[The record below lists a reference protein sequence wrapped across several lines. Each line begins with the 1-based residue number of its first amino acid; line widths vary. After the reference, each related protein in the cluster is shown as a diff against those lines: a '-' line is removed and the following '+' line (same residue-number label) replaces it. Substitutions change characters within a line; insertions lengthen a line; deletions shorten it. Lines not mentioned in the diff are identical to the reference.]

1 MPAVFPRTGYAG
13 NRVSEKASSRQL
25 GEYRSLPAQSGMAR
39 DYKTEA
45 SHLLAASGAFVLV
58 KNDAF
63 AGCAAGTLTITVS
76 LQREGASEERR
87 IQIRVLVAFEDEYRV
102 YGAAITGAVRRARPT
117 DEIVVSA
124 EIRALERQV
133 RSFAPHL
140 IISSLPAPTN
150 YSGEWF
156 SWVRLS
162 PGPNRPSEICVE
174 GKRRESLNPSL
185 GELLCVFEETEGLL
199 VGSNQG
205 PRGAR

>member
-58 KNDAF
+58 KNDVF
-63 AGCAAGTLTITVS
+63 AGCVAGTLTITVS
-76 LQREGASEERR
+76 LIREGAAEKRR

-117 DEIVVSA
+117 DEIVVTA
-124 EIRALERQV
+124 EIGVLERQV

-150 YSGEWF
+150 LGEWF
-156 SWVRLS
+156 SWVCLS
-162 PGPNRPSEICVE
+162 SDPNRPSEICVE
-174 GKRRESLNPSL
+174 GKRRESLNPGL
-185 GELLCVFEETEGLL
+185 GELLLVLEETEGLL
-199 VGSNQG
+199 AESS
-205 PRGAR
+205 

>member
-1 MPAVFPRTGYAG
+1 MRSGHL
-13 NRVSEKASSRQL
+13 NN
-25 GEYRSLPAQSGMAR
+25 YR
-39 DYKTEA
+39 
-45 SHLLAASGAFVLV
+45 FV
-58 KNDAF
+58 K
-63 AGCAAGTLTITVS
+63 G
-76 LQREGASEERR
+76 RGASEERR

-124 EIRALERQV
+124 ESRVLERQV

-150 YSGEWF
+150 WGEWF

-162 PGPNRPSEICVE
+162 PDPNRTSEIYLG

-185 GELLCVFEETEGLL
+185 EELLSALEETQRLL
-199 VGSNQG
+199 GGST
-205 PRGAR
+205 